1 MFQFPGFASV
11 TYVFS
16 AGYSRSCGFPHSDIH
31 GSKPVRGSPWLF
43 AAYHVLHRLSAP
55 RHPPNAL
62 TSLDRSHFS
71 MPGQP
76 RRHSMERSAAPARA
90 GNEIT
95 GIGKTSCK
103 DLPLHPLGRAC
114 GQARPAMD
122 PDDAATR
129 NAPRAMARKV
139 KSLLHNVKDHH
150 RQVAERPANPASS
163 LGLPPSM
170 PNQSTTWWSQT
181 GSNRRPPACKAGALP
196 TELWPR
202 HSRVRHDRADNVCQP
217 DPARRQPLGRRI
229 RVSKSAP
236 ATAGGGPG

>member
-76 RRHSMERSAAPARA
+76 RTTTRRHSMERSIDPARA
-90 GNEIT
+90 GRDLAVT
-95 GIGKTSCK
+95 GSPALERPVARICLL
-103 DLPLHPLGRAC
+103 LPLSETAR
-114 GQARPAMD
+114 GQARPAMSRTTLQR
-122 PDDAATR
+122 ATS
-129 NAPRAMARKV
+129 PV
-139 KSLLHNVKDHH
+139 
-150 RQVAERPANPASS
+150 
-163 LGLPPSM
+163 
-170 PNQSTTWWSQT
+170 
-181 GSNRRPPACKAGALP
+181 
-196 TELWPR
+196 PR
-202 HSRVRHDRADNVCQP
+202 H
-217 DPARRQPLGRRI
+217 G
-229 RVSKSAP
+229 
-236 ATAGGGPG
+236 